1 MRRIFASVIASWWV
15 AWWTLGVG
23 AEEAV
28 VHRGGRARM
37 EIIGGG
43 SLAGAADGSYAAPNF
58 FYPVS
63 DPDLRP
69 YLGSYS
75 EVWVGTETPPVASAV
90 NLTAEGRLE
99 AGEWTTAPFGAP
111 RSIGTFV
118 PEMERIA
125 ARYQAKLS
133 DTFTVL
139 VEQESTSWKDP
150 KTGESNG
157 VALKFTLS
165 NLGELPQRR
174 VYLALATNWDV
185 DIALPPAGNPNLDM
199 VFWDASRRASVVYDG
214 SSSDGTTPVHVATAL
229 LEGKLHAHRILPVPQ
244 TPWTFTD
251 EQRSAIFSL
260 PLVQEQTLV
269 PQNYFTVLVV
279 GPFDLVGKN
288 PVVGTFAFVG
298 GESRQEVLA
307 NVEAVRRA
315 AFRPERLH
323 TEAVEGGIRISWTP
337 PLVSDVVGYALFR
350 SSSSAGPFEPVG
362 PRILASTEFVDVDV
376 VPGAT
381 YFYRVHAVNNAEEV
395 VDAPS
400 AVVTGATGPKP
411 LSIPTLQAAVEMRQG
426 VPVVRLS
433 FPPGDYG
440 ASKVALYRNETGQ
453 EPWTLIQMLN
463 FTTSL
468 RDGEVSPGKT
478 YYYVVRLVSDV
489 GRWGDF
495 SKPVQVGVP
504 SVSPSLST
512 DFSKT
517 LAVPNPVR
525 QGETIRFLNLPPRV
539 TISIYAPSGERI
551 ARLDSLD
558 APSVTWQPPPH
569 LASGVYLYQ
578 IQRIPEATSEGFNS
592 APQNREL
599 ESIFGKIAVLR

>member
-1 MRRIFASVIASWWV
+1 
-15 AWWTLGVG
+15 
-23 AEEAV
+23 
-28 VHRGGRARM
+28 M
-37 EIIGGG
+37 EIIGEG

-58 FYPVS
+58 FYPVG
-63 DPDLRP
+63 DPDLRS

-75 EVWVGTETPPVASAV
+75 EVWVGTETSPIASV
-90 NLTAEGRLE
+90 VDLTAEGRLE
-99 AGEWTTAPFGAP
+99 KGEWEIASFGTP
-111 RSIGTFV
+111 RSLGIFV

-133 DTFTVL
+133 DAFTVL

-157 VALKFTLS
+157 IVFKFILS

-185 DIALPPAGNPNLDM
+185 DVALPQAGNPNLDM
-199 VFWDASRRASVVYDG
+199 VFWDAAQRASVVYDG
-214 SSSDGTTPVHVATAL
+214 SSSDETSPVHVATAL
-229 LEGKLHAHRILPVPQ
+229 LEGKFHAHRILPVPQ

-251 EQRSAIFSL
+251 KQRNAIFSL
-260 PLVQEQTLV
+260 PILQEQTSV

-288 PVVGTFAFVG
+288 PVAATFALVG
-298 GESRQEVLA
+298 GKSRQEVLE

-315 AFRPERLH
+315 AFRPELVR

-350 SSSSAGPFEPVG
+350 SSSSVGPFEPIG
-362 PRILASTEFVDVDV
+362 PRILASPEFVDTDV
-376 VPGAT
+376 LPGTT
-381 YFYRVHAVNNAEEV
+381 YFYRVHAVNSAEEV

-400 AVVTGATGPKP
+400 VVVAGATGPKP
-411 LSIPTLQAAVEMRQG
+411 STIPSLQAVVEIRQG
-426 VPVVRLS
+426 IPVVRLS

-440 ASKVALYRNETGQ
+440 ASKVTLYRNETGQ
-453 EPWTLIQMLN
+453 EPWTLIQRLD

-468 RDGEVSPGKT
+468 TDKEVSPGKT

-489 GRWGDF
+489 GRGGDF
-495 SKPVQVGVP
+495 SEPIRVEVP
-504 SVSPSLST
+504 LVSPTLSA
-512 DFSKT
+512 DFSKV
-517 LAVPNPVR
+517 LVVPNPVR
-525 QGETIRFLNLPPRV
+525 QGEPLRFLNLPSRV
-539 TISIYAPSGERI
+539 TISIYALSGERI

-558 APSVTWQPPPH
+558 APSVTWQPDTQI
-569 LASGVYLYQ
+569 ASGVYLYQ
-578 IQRIPEATSEGFNS
+578 IQRVPEAISEGPNS
-592 APQNREL
+592 IPQNREL
-599 ESIFGKIAVLR
+599 ESIFGKIAILR